1 MVLVLGVEDVTLG
14 LKQNEQK
21 QILEGFIKE
30 KVEVNIGDRSIE
42 GVIENVNGVWVKLKG
57 KLASKEGEY
66 EFLVPI
72 YSIKYVRKAS
82 TP

>member
-1 MVLVLGVEDVTLG
+1 VVLVLGVEDVTLG

>member
-1 MVLVLGVEDVTLG
+1 MVLGVEDVTLG

>member
-14 LKQNEQK
+14 LKR
-21 QILEGFIKE
+21 IIADFIGE
-30 KVEVNIGDRSIE
+30 EVEVNIGDRSIV
-42 GVIENVNGVWVKLKG
+42 GVIEGMNVWVRLKG

>member
-1 MVLVLGVEDVTLG
+1 MVLVLKDSELRLKFIGV
-14 LKQNEQK
+14 
-21 QILEGFIKE
+21 

-42 GVIENVNGVWVKLKG
+42 GVIKDINGVWVWLKG

-72 YSIKYVRKAS
+72 CSIKYVRKVEPVS
-82 TP
+82 QGTP

>member
-1 MVLVLGVEDVTLG
+1 VVLVLGVEDVTLG
-14 LKQNEQK
+14 LKR
-21 QILEGFIKE
+21 IIADFIGE
-30 KVEVNIGDRSIE
+30 EVEVNIGDRSIE

>member
-1 MVLVLGVEDVTLG
+1 VVLVLGVEDVTLG

-42 GVIENVNGVWVKLKG
+42 GVITDINGVWVKLKG